1 MEIQD
6 LAKAIDGKLYGN
18 DDFFSIDGFT
28 GKITFLHD
36 AHTGDIV
43 IREEID
49 STGVEM
55 AFKKNIAC
63 LITPNP
69 KDGAIETAQRLAFP
83 LIVIDDIEIAKEYV
97 SKYSEENQQNSTKR
111 GGTIQNFVHQ
121 VEEKIPAKDGIIEE
135 ITEKIPAKDGIL
147 DELSEKIPDKEGIID
162 EIAEKIPFLSDE
174 DELPDNG
181 LDDINELVSK
191 VNGELIGN
199 PDFFSIDGF
208 TGKFTFLNEAH
219 TGDIVIR
226 HWINGTGI
234 EMAFK
239 KNIACLITQTPKDGA
254 IETAQR
260 LAFPLIITD
269 KIELANAF
277 ALSHTIRKY
286 SPKST
291 NIVITGTN
299 GKSTTSH
306 LIYHILNNA
315 GYHVLTNT
323 DSESEFNTLID
334 PMVSKL
340 ISDEVLANGKL
351 DYLVIE
357 VSEVQG
363 WLDKLMENH
372 AALMS
377 EAIQPKVGVITNIA
391 MDHIGLV
398 NSIEDVFNEIKAVPE
413 AIGDGTTV
421 LNYDDEMVRKL
432 DAENPFYTSMS
443 PLDEDNAVYFDGKN
457 IVYDDNPILS
467 IEELPFKG
475 QHFIQNILSAIAACI
490 SLGIDTD
497 KIADG
502 VKTYKALN
510 RRFAKLND
518 EPLIYDDFAH
528 NPDGIKATISE
539 TLKMLPENQK
549 LHVACAIRGSRGV
562 EINQLNVDAL
572 VESMNDDI
580 ELYLSSSKDVVNELN
595 FVEDDERE
603 VFFATLNKNDIPYT
617 HFDNLKDCLEEVYNK
632 ADKKDVVL
640 LIGAQGMDPAESL
653 LKDIIKI

>member
-1 MEIQD
+1 MDIQD
-6 LAKAIDGKLYGN
+6 LVNSINGKLYGN
-18 DDFFSIDGFT
+18 KDFFSIDGFT
-28 GKITFLHD
+28 GKMTFLHD

-55 AFKKNIAC
+55 AFNKNIAC

-69 KDGAIETAQRLAFP
+69 KDGAIETAQRLGFP
-83 LIVIDDIEIAKEYV
+83 LIVIDNIDIAKDYV
-97 SKYSEENQQNSTKR
+97 YKYSKENEADSSSRDTLHNIVQ
-111 GGTIQNFVHQ
+111 Q
-121 VEEKIPAKDGIIEE
+121 VEEKIPDTEDIIE
-135 ITEKIPAKDGIL
+135 
-147 DELSEKIPDKEGIID
+147 
-162 EIAEKIPFLSDE
+162 EIAEKIPFIHSDDAE
-174 DELPDNG
+174 ELPDNG
-181 LDDINELVSK
+181 LDDINELVK
-191 VNGELIGN
+191 QVEGELVGN
-199 PDFFSIDGF
+199 KDFFSIDGF
-208 TGKFTFLNEAH
+208 TGKFTFLNDAH

-234 EMAFK
+234 EMAFN

-260 LAFPLIITD
+260 LGFPLIITD

-277 ALSHTIRKY
+277 ALSHTVKKY
-286 SPKST
+286 SPDST
-291 NIVITGTN
+291 NVVITGTN

-315 GYHVLTNT
+315 GYHTLTNT

-340 ISDEVLANGKL
+340 ISDEVIANGKL

-363 WLDKLMENH
+363 WLGKLMENH

-377 EAIQPKVGVITNIA
+377 EAIKPKVGVITNIA

-398 NSIEDVFNEIKAVPE
+398 NSIDDVFNEIKAVPQ
-413 AIGDGTTV
+413 AIGDGITI
-421 LNYDDEMVRKL
+421 LNYDDELVRKL
-432 DAENPFYTSMS
+432 DAKNPFYTSMS
-443 PLDEDNAVYFDGKN
+443 QLDKENAVYFDGKD
-457 IVYDDNPILS
+457 IVYEGNSILT
-467 IEELPFKG
+467 IDELPFKG
-475 QHFIQNILSAIAACI
+475 NHFIQNILSAVGACI
-490 SLGIDTD
+490 SLGIDLD
-497 KIADG
+497 KIVDG

-510 RRFAKLND
+510 RRFAKLCD

-539 TLKMLPENQK
+539 TLKLLPENQK

-572 VESMNDDI
+572 VESMTEDI

-603 VFFATLNKNDIPYT
+603 VFFKTLNDNDIEFT
-617 HFDNLKDCLEEVYNK
+617 HFDNLIDCLKEVYEK
-632 ADKKDVVL
+632 ADKKDIIL

-653 LKDIIKI
+653 LTDIIKI